1 MKASISFPE
10 LQNIIAEK
18 ANQQISLAFVDGK
31 TVRVS
36 YPLNLGFIKKDIS
49 ANLIIKELT
58 GSDLLVQISAGMGTD
73 TMVTTVLSLL
83 KDKIPAGSAGPLLH
97 AGAAGSAGYCGIQDL
112 SGIPELS
119 VCQSNPAAVR
129 KAGERIVR
137 EQPACRCLH
146 AYQRP
151 RCTGRAF
158 GDPGRDEGNGR
169 G

>member
-83 KDKIPAGSAGPLLH
+83 KDKIPAGLIEKRPESHLLIH
-97 AGAAGSAGYCGIQDL
+97 LGQIEDVKSVFEKVDVTDL
-112 SGIPELS
+112 HVL
-119 VCQSNPAAVR
+119 
-129 KAGERIVR
+129 
-137 EQPACRCLH
+137 
-146 AYQRP
+146 
-151 RCTGRAF
+151 T
-158 GDPGRDEGNGR
+158 EGLEVEGTLK
-169 G
+169 